1 MFLGVGDEEYGITLV
16 NLDRVNVISL
26 STFVSQQTAQAELV
40 LSQLFALREICV
52 EIVWES
58 CAVSSDVTPVPCMCV
73 AGCSLTFAAADCRG
87 DGGHHDGN
95 SRGVPQLEAVASE
108 CRQVREGGK
117 LHAQEQ
123 VRQRA
128 RL

>member
-1 MFLGVGDEEYGITLV
+1 MFLGVGDEEHGITLV

-58 CAVSSDVTPVPCMCV
+58 CAVSSDVTPAPCMCV
-73 AGCSLTFAAADCRG
+73 AGYSLSFAAADCRG

-95 SRGVPQLEAVASE
+95 S
-108 CRQVREGGK
+108 
-117 LHAQEQ
+117 
-123 VRQRA
+123 
-128 RL
+128 